1 MKKLLYLPIF
11 FLLLINACRKEVSTQ
26 FSDGNGGGGII
37 GADCRINKIV
47 FKDSVSGIGLGSIS
61 AIINSLDRATD
72 ITVFDSLSLSLAD
85 QITPQYFSDTIAIDP
100 VQYFIFDNTTKRI
113 KSFHGLIDPTV
124 SGSQQF
130 EVAYTYDA
138 SGYLINK
145 LYKLVPLNLTF
156 LQVTYTYAGG
166 NLVNMLME
174 DLFTGG
180 VVRDATVTYYNN
192 IAPKNY
198 LYIFPDEDSYSL
210 ITQFYNFGKKS
221 ANAVR
226 NLKVRYYN
234 SGVPA
239 DSSVA
244 SFQNYVM
251 SRDNYVVG
259 VNMVGDNQPSIPAV
273 EGKLNFSYKCK

>member
-1 MKKLLYLPIF
+1 MKRLLYFPIF
-11 FLLLINACRKEVSTQ
+11 FLLLITACRKEVSTQ

-47 FKDSVSGIGLGSIS
+47 FKDSLSGIGLGSIS
-61 AIINSLDRATD
+61 AIINSLDKATD

-100 VQYFIFDNTTKRI
+100 AQYFIIDNTTKRI
-113 KSFHGLIDPTV
+113 KFFHGLIDQTV
-124 SGSQQF
+124 PASQQF

-145 LYKLVPLNLTF
+145 RYKLVPLNIAF
-156 LQVTYTYAGG
+156 LQVTYTYAAG
-166 NLVNMLME
+166 NLVTMVMD
-174 DLFTGG
+174 DLF
-180 VVRDATVTYYNN
+180 VMEIVRDATVTYYNT

-210 ITQFYNFGKKS
+210 TTQFYNFGKKTT
-221 ANAVR
+221 NAVK

-234 SGVPA
+234 GGAPV
-239 DSSVA
+239 DSTVST
-244 SFQNYVM
+244 FQNYVM
-251 SRDNYVVG
+251 SRDNYVVS
-259 VNMVGDNQPSIPAV
+259 VYMAGDDQASIPAV